1 MLRKFVGQS
10 VSLDT
15 SIFDADRYAASFW
28 MMSYKVFVDDNFH
41 YMDQEHR
48 YSFGEF
54 DTFEAAV
61 AACQRIVDEFL
72 EEAYKPGMKA
82 EELYQVYI
90 GFGEDPFIVRGD
102 IRFSAWD
109 YAKERSAQIAL
120 ERRD

>member
-1 MLRKFVGQS
+1 
-10 VSLDT
+10 
-15 SIFDADRYAASFW
+15 
-28 MMSYKVFVDDNFH
+28 MSYKVLVDDNFH

-61 AACQRIVDEFL
+61 AACQQIVDEVL
-72 EEAYKPGMKA
+72 EEAYKTGMKA

-90 GFGEDPFIVRGD
+90 GFGEDPFIVGGD
-102 IRFSAWD
+102 IPFSAWD
-109 YAKERSAQIAL
+109 YAKERSAQIAV